1 MSWGGLDRTPERKQL
16 AKDALDKAMALD
28 FENPDV
34 RVARGYYFYHG
45 FRDYLR
51 ALEDFRYAQMQ
62 SPGNGAYNE
71 HVAYIERRLGR
82 FKDAVKN
89 LETAFTFDPKN
100 PSLAYEIG
108 HTYELIYNYEK
119 SERYLEKAVLLAPDV
134 AYNHINLAN
143 VSLWKGDFDKAMQIV
158 NNGLKLLESEKL
170 HLEKSYLFKLDRDY
184 ESSLESLESISM
196 KIDIGQTTY
205 KPIETRLG
213 QIYHLIGNQKLANQY
228 FTKSRSILE
237 IALKNMPNDARVYA
251 EYGLVLAY
259 LGQQEEAIKSG
270 KMATSLIPVEKDAII
285 GPTHF
290 ISLTKILCILDKS
303 EEAIEN
309 LEYLRS
315 IPGGIHMKL
324 LDRDPVWDPLRDHPR
339 FQALLIDEKVK
350 A

>member
-1 MSWGGLDRTPERKQL
+1 
-16 AKDALDKAMALD
+16 
-28 FENPDV
+28 
-34 RVARGYYFYHG
+34 
-45 FRDYLR
+45 
-51 ALEDFRYAQMQ
+51 MQ

-324 LDRDPVWDPLRDHPR
+324 LDRDPV
-339 FQALLIDEKVK
+339 
-350 A
+350 